1 MPESEYFWVE
11 FNGMRV
17 KAMNKSEAY
26 SIVLRKLEEGDYPEI
41 FIEQEFVT
49 PLRAWPVHD
58 ETCDME
64 R

>member
-1 MPESEYFWVE
+1 MSETDYFWVE
-11 FNGMRV
+11 FKGMRI
-17 KAMNKSEAY
+17 KARNESEAY
-26 SIVLRKLEEGDYPEI
+26 SIVLKKLQDGDFPEI

-58 ETCDME
+58 ENCDRE